1 MSALEETD
9 WTDEAGDDQMAPPQ
23 SRRAYKR
30 RITYLYAAMRCIRKL
45 GAPAATMEAIAAEA
59 GVTRATI
66 YREFSS
72 RSSMLGAVTAHRF
85 ERFCHRFFARISPDT
100 TLAEKLE
107 MYFLASVMIALRNP
121 VTQELVRGSLLFT
134 VPGRPLHVIASRV
147 WRGSLALAR
156 KDEPNLDTL
165 DDEDIVQWILVSQ
178 VTICRLALD
187 TKMPLPRLRRYVRR
201 FVLPA
206 FGKRGPADA
215 DFSRML
221 RQA

>member
-1 MSALEETD
+1 LAESD
-9 WTDEAGDDQMAPPQ
+9 WTEEAVDGQMVPPL

-30 RITYLYAAMRCIRKL
+30 RISYLYAAMRCIRKL

-72 RSSMLGAVTAHRF
+72 RSSLLAAVTAHRF
-85 ERFCHRFFARISPDT
+85 ERFCRRFFARISPET

-107 MYFLASVMIALRNP
+107 LYFLASVMVALRNP
-121 VTQELVRGSLLFT
+121 VTQEL
-134 VPGRPLHVIASRV
+134 I
-147 WRGSLALAR
+147 RGSLAFTAPGRTLHAIALRVWRDSLSLAR
-156 KDEPNLDTL
+156 KEEPNLDTL

-206 FGKRGPADA
+206 FGKRGPAEA
-215 DFSRML
+215 DFSHML

>member
-1 MSALEETD
+1 MDESD
-9 WTDEAGDDQMAPPQ
+9 WTEDAADGQTATPL
-23 SRRAYKR
+23 SGRAYKR
-30 RITYLYAAMRCIRKL
+30 RITYLYAAMRCIRKV

-72 RSSMLGAVTAHRF
+72 RSSMLAAVTAHRF
-85 ERFCHRFFARISPDT
+85 ERFCHRFFARISPET

-107 MYFLASVMIALRNP
+107 LYFLASVMVALRNP
-121 VTQELVRGSLLFT
+121 VTQELVRGSLVFT
-134 VPGRPLHVIASRV
+134 APGRTLHVIALRV
-147 WRGSLALAR
+147 WRDSLSLAR
-156 KDEPNLDTL
+156 KEEPNLDTL

-206 FGKRGPADA
+206 FGKRGPAEA